1 MVDARYERLVGDW
14 TGTDEFVDGSGSV
27 SGVLSIAPGPGG
39 VVIDYVRRGGGHDL
53 AAHAVIAGDGLWW
66 FDSDGAIPAQPGE
79 AGWQDDM
86 LVLDRE
92 HDGVRH
98 VLGLIARSDRID
110 LHLATAAAGG
120 GLAPVMSGS
129 YSRRALS

>member
-1 MVDARYERLVGDW
+1 MVDARYERVIGDW
-14 TGTDEFVDGSGSV
+14 TGTDEFVDGSATA
-27 SGVLSIAPGPGG
+27 SGILSIAPGPGG

-66 FDSDGAIPAQPGE
+66 FDSDGATPARPGE

-92 HDGVRH
+92 HDGARH
-98 VLGLIARSDRID
+98 VLGLIARADRID
-110 LHLATAAAGG
+110 LHLATAASGD

-129 YSRRALS
+129 YSRRTVS